1 MSYRD
6 FLSEI
11 KKGLLSPFYL
21 LISSDPFLHTEA
33 VSRIKELIPAE
44 ERDFNFHTYDLLS
57 AEDRNVAFEEIL
69 DVLNTVPFFS
79 ARKFVVIENFQ
90 KLQKKDL
97 EKLAFYLADPT
108 DNSVLVLLHAG
119 TVKKSMKEKLKAVKQ
134 IMLDIRESELPY
146 WLKTKANAKGF
157 QLTSTAMEYLLG
169 TIGPDLGMLSSE
181 LDKCLLTGKE
191 TVEKKDI
198 VEITEGKRTYN
209 AFALVDAIKSKDTER
224 AFTIYRILRE
234 TDEPYSLL
242 GALNWQYGQ
251 VMSKTTSSKEKAYYA
266 DVFHALH
273 KADLHIKSSG
283 SFYPLELLLVKLV
296 HLSKHHHSK
305 KRRIS

>member
-11 KKGLLSPFYL
+11 KRGLPSPFYL
-21 LISSDPFLHTEA
+21 LVSSDPFLHTEA
-33 VSRIKELIPAE
+33 VSLMKELMPAE
-44 ERDFNFHTYDLLS
+44 ERDFNFHTYDLQS
-57 AEDRNVAFEEIL
+57 AGDGNVAFEQIL

-97 EKLAFYLADPT
+97 EKLAFYLSDPSDT
-108 DNSVLVLLHAG
+108 SVLVLLNAG
-119 TVKKSMKEKLKAVKQ
+119 TVKKSMKEKLKAAKQ

-157 QLTSTAMEYLLG
+157 QLTRSAVEYLLG

-181 LDKCLLTGKE
+181 LEKCLLIGKE
-191 TVEKKDI
+191 TVDKKDI

-251 VMSKTTSSKEKAYYA
+251 FMSTTTTSREKEYYA

-273 KADLHIKSSG
+273 KADIHIKSSG
-283 SFYPLELLLVKLV
+283 SFYPLELLLVKLLR
-296 HLSKHHHSK
+296 LS
-305 KRRIS
+305 RTR